1 MNYLV
6 GVCVF
11 ERRTDLAG
19 EFNDLLEIVRRRLA
33 QVGTIHQLH
42 NKERKAVVLSHVVD
56 GDNVWMINAA
66 AARASRMKRER
77 CSEVEPSSGEP
88 PRSAITPGLSS
99 SVSPLPL
106 PVPLSPCSPI
116 SSVLRPPILSARI
129 LTATGRNSSRS
140 VARKTLPIAPR
151 PISLSSR

>member
-56 GDNVWMINAA
+56 GDNVWMIQRCSGARFAHETRALLGGRTFFRGTATVSNN
-66 AARASRMKRER
+66 ARAIFLG
-77 CSEVEPSSGEP
+77 VPFTFT
-88 PRSAITPGLSS
+88 RSPF
-99 SVSPLPL
+99 PL
-106 PVPLSPCSPI
+106 SPI

>member
-56 GDNVWMINAA
+56 GDNVWMIQRCSGARFAHETRALLGGRTFFRGTATVSNN
-66 AARASRMKRER
+66 ARAIFLCVAFTFTRYPFPLFALSR
-77 CSEVEPSSGEP
+77 
-88 PRSAITPGLSS
+88 
-99 SVSPLPL
+99 SPFPFTRYPFPL
-106 PVPLSPCSPI
+106 FPCF
-116 SSVLRPPILSARI
+116 LSAYI
-129 LTATGRNSSRS
+129 LGKNLDCNRS
-140 VARKTLPIAPR
+140 Q
-151 PISLSSR
+151 